1 MPARAKKLYIGIEYY
16 VNCFVVYPSI
26 AALFIGIGLSIA
38 SSQESSLGFS
48 DCFFN
53 EEKIPCTY
61 KSTGDSNGGKEV
73 IRIQW
78 KDGKS
83 NTYRSVPFM
92 KSDNPSTGIPWK
104 SGNEPIKLVKL
115 KFGTVW
121 LTSNSTFED
130 EQGGRWLYACIAGRH
145 TRGMDSLYNPR
156 NGNAIRFQNSECVP
170 MG

>member
-1 MPARAKKLYIGIEYY
+1 MMYR
-16 VNCFVVYPSI
+16 SI
-26 AALFIGIGLSIA
+26 TALFIGIGLSIA
-38 SSQESSLGFS
+38 SSKASSIEFS

-61 KSTGDSNGGKEV
+61 KSSGDLYGGKSV
-73 IRIQW
+73 LRIQW

-83 NTYRSVPFM
+83 STYRSVPFM

-104 SGNEPIKLVKL
+104 SGNEPTKLVKL

-121 LTSNSTFED
+121 LTSNQTFED